1 MSFSVDIMTAMMT
14 LSSWEVFQMKQ
25 VSTWIENRKSNS
37 SQTEAP
43 LCKEK
48 PSLDQWMNEVKRAPD
63 ADQIGMYLV
72 HNGVVRGTARSQVR
86 EGDRHAKPVS
96 SMRFS
101 YDKEKV
107 AQAVAAAEQME
118 GIYAIR
124 VWLNQGMLRVGDDI
138 MMVLIGADIRPH
150 AVQALEVLVGR
161 IKSECV
167 SEEEQYA

>member
-1 MSFSVDIMTAMMT
+1 
-14 LSSWEVFQMKQ
+14 MKQ
-25 VSTWIENRKSNS
+25 ISTWNETTKGNS
-37 SQTEAP
+37 FQTEAP
-43 LCKEK
+43 LYKAK
-48 PSLDQWMNEVKRAPD
+48 PSLDQWMNEVKRGPN

-86 EGDRHAKPVS
+86 EGDRHARPVS

-124 VWLNQGMLRVGDDI
+124 VWLNQGMLQVGDDI

-150 AVQALEVLVGR
+150 AVETLEILVGR

-167 SEEEQYA
+167 SEEEQYT